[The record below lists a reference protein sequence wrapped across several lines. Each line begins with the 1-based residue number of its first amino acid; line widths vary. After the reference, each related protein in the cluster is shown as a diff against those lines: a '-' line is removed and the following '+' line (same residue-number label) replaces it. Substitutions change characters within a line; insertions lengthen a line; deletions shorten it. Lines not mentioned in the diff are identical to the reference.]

1 MYEEQMI
8 NESVSALTTVVQVV
22 LVLVAIGLPIFF
34 SYQGSL

>member
-8 NESVSALTTVVQVV
+8 HKSVSALTTVVQIA
-22 LVLVAIGLPIFF
+22 LLLVAIGLPIFF